1 MAGEETQRRWRANC
15 PNCGAP
21 VEFASAASASAVCSF
36 CRSSLL
42 REGEALRKIGE
53 SAELFDDYSPL
64 QLGAA
69 GRFAG
74 AAFRLVGRLQ
84 LAYEGGSWNEWH
96 ALFDSGRS
104 AWLAEDNGSF
114 VLGFEAPL
122 AERAPQAHELILG
135 AQLPLAGQAWR
146 VASLTQVTLAAAQG
160 ELPHPP
166 ALGRQFLVADLRN
179 PQNEVGTLEY
189 SQAEAPLWSVGR
201 PVRIAELAMSGLRE
215 AEAGAKAMASRT
227 YACPSCGAAL
237 APRLQDSKSI
247 VCGQCHAVVDIS
259 QGLGADLAHYAQQNG
274 MAPQIPLGSIGS
286 LAVAGGAPLP
296 WQVVGYQER
305 CDLPGSQGS
314 PGDDDEEQTFW
325 REYLLYNRNEG
336 FVFLVDTEEGWSIV
350 RPLTGVP
357 KGAGASV
364 EWQGKPFKLRYT
376 YMAKSTY
383 VLGEFYWRLRREER
397 IQVSDYEYKSGART
411 ELLSREEQAGQEI
424 SWSHGRKLDAAE
436 VARAFPKLAPEAQAT
451 LARDAGPASEHSLG
465 FKLVVAVF
473 VIMVLFM
480 LVRACSSDDCQ
491 SYKDAY
497 GEASSE
503 YQQCRQRSNGS
514 GVRINSGGGSFGG
527 FSSGGGGHK

>member
-1 MAGEETQRRWRANC
+1 
-15 PNCGAP
+15 
-21 VEFASAASASAVCSF
+21 
-36 CRSSLL
+36 
-42 REGEALRKIGE
+42 
-53 SAELFDDYSPL
+53 
-64 QLGAA
+64 
-69 GRFAG
+69 
-74 AAFRLVGRLQ
+74 
-84 LAYEGGSWNEWH
+84 
-96 ALFDSGRS
+96 
-104 AWLAEDNGSF
+104 
-114 VLGFEAPL
+114 
-122 AERAPQAHELILG
+122 
-135 AQLPLAGQAWR
+135 
-146 VASLTQVTLAAAQG
+146 LAAAQG

-166 ALGRQFLVADLRN
+166 ALGKAYLVADLRN
-179 PQNEVGTLEY
+179 PHNEVATLEY

-201 PVRIAELAMSGLRE
+201 PVRLAELAMGGLRE
-215 AEAGAKAMASRT
+215 AESSAKSMAAKT

-237 APRLQDSKSI
+237 EPRLQDTKSI

-259 QGLGADLAHYAQQNG
+259 QGLGSDLAHYAQQNG
-274 MAPQIPLGSIGS
+274 MAPQIPLGSIGK
-286 LAVAGGAPLP
+286 LAVAGGTPLP

-305 CDLPGSQGS
+305 CDLPD
-314 PGDDDEEQTFW
+314 PGDDDEQTFW
-325 REYLLYNRNEG
+325 REYLLYNRTEG

-364 EWQGKPFKLRYT
+364 EWQGKTFRQRYS

-397 IQVSDYEYKSGART
+397 VKVSDYEWKSSGART
-411 ELLSREEQAGQEI
+411 ELLSREEANQEI
-424 SWSHGRKLDAAE
+424 TWSHGRKLDAAE
-436 VARAFPKLAPEAQAT
+436 VARAFPKLAPEQQAT
-451 LARDAGPASEHSLG
+451 LARDASPASEHSLG
-465 FKLVVAVF
+465 FKLVVALF
-473 VIMVLFM
+473 IILVLLM